1 MRLKIVNFDKVFGK
15 QIKCVTVD
23 ATMMYPEMAYTII
36 NLNYS
41 KLNFKDHVCYDFGVE
56 HVGSGTTLECCLTI
70 WDANTEHNPSD
81 DHIISLETFNPD
93 KEYILTPDDVSYE
106 QNFLNAIFKNIIVN
120 HNK

>member
-1 MRLKIVNFDKVFGK
+1 MDQLEYWKMLK
-15 QIKCVTVD
+15 
-23 ATMMYPEMAYTII
+23 E
-36 NLNYS
+36 NY
-41 KLNFKDHVCYDFGVE
+41 
-56 HVGSGTTLECCLTI
+56 
-70 WDANTEHNPSD
+70 TEHNPSD